1 MKALGRSPQWVSETA
16 TTAASRMEGWV
27 ASCDSRATEE
37 MFSPPVGRGAGVSG
51 GMILNR
57 GEWGKKGVG
66 TAYDYVFCSVEDLG
80 GTVGMPDC
88 EVACVKGAAY
98 E

>member
-37 MFSPPVGRGAGVSG
+37 MFSPPVGNGGVSG
-51 GMILNR
+51 RLVYGFYGKR
-57 GEWGKKGVG
+57 GREEGGV
-66 TAYDYVFCSVEDLG
+66 YRL
-80 GTVGMPDC
+80 
-88 EVACVKGAAY
+88 
-98 E
+98 